1 MCSISCVT
9 VTLSCSAFHV
19 RKLNF
24 ISVVMKTKISTIFF
38 QSYPHPHHFHPF
50 YFIFSQLQTFIIV
63 KIFQGKLLKM
73 RRERE
78 GKDRTLIRSV
88 TLSLRFLYFT
98 STIFLSH
105 PISIFFKTEK
115 NCEVKC
121 F

>member
-1 MCSISCVT
+1 
-9 VTLSCSAFHV
+9 
-19 RKLNF
+19 
-24 ISVVMKTKISTIFF
+24 
-38 QSYPHPHHFHPF
+38 
-50 YFIFSQLQTFIIV
+50 
-63 KIFQGKLLKM
+63 M

-121 F
+121 FLRVKMKTLMLKLSHKRELTRTQHTISIKIFESEASLV

>member
-1 MCSISCVT
+1 
-9 VTLSCSAFHV
+9 
-19 RKLNF
+19 
-24 ISVVMKTKISTIFF
+24 MKTKISTIFF

-50 YFIFSQLQTFIIV
+50 YFIFSQLQTFILV

-121 F
+121 FWEWKWKR